1 VSAERPSAVGASKPR
16 ICTCGHPSDM
26 HGSWSVCNAGGCR
39 CTGFWASRPE
49 PHPEAQRVYDCLDF
63 VIGWLMGG
71 TPRDREHALPY
82 LQKARESADVLVG
95 RLEHAERIVDA
106 ARRLHHFLEEEKETF
121 EPPRELLDQGYVALE
136 TSADYEREEEL
147 AMALGEAL
155 GVPPPEGSP

>member
-1 VSAERPSAVGASKPR
+1 VSAERPSAVGASKR
-16 ICTCGHPSDM
+16 CTCSANSYCPIHD
-26 HGSWSVCNAGGCR
+26 AA
-39 CTGFWASRPE
+39 FKPE